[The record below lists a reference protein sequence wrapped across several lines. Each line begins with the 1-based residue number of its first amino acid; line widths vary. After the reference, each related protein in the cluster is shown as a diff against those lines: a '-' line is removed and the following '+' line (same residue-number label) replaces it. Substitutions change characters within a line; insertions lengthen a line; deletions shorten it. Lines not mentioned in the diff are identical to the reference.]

1 VLSGRAARADCG
13 SGSSAADRK
22 AGRRF
27 DTAEVGVG
35 LRT

>member
-1 VLSGRAARADCG
+1 MLSGRAARADCG
-13 SGSSAADRK
+13 SGCSAADQ